1 MMRHGFRKA
10 FGTLRA
16 TATRKAAADPAAAAA
31 MSDSVSVYQNAL
43 RVNIIEGFFARQV
56 KVKLPFVIAGAYSMV
71 ALMQAWYGT
80 QDNPNQP
87 VFEGSFKTKKNP
99 AALAEFYQ
107 AEELLHI
114 IAVHPIF
121 FRLFMDKVDVDPNE
135 MTEDT
140 ALLKHEEAVG
150 SEGPGAETHL
160 SVKFLGMEVSFEVI
174 QQEEEIDG
182 EDVVTS
188 FCRHERFIDWVPI
201 LSEFGKKILLWD
213 QTWKFEFNRLEDGDY
228 EVRHVCTRFLG
239 PFPIRIIIWF
249 HQRYVLWACEKYI
262 NGTDFGDEEADMDKQ
277 QAIMANIP
285 AHAVNE
291 FISTLAAEKAKKVDA
306 MRNDR
311 MAEYQKLEE
320 AERELKALRKWM
332 YNPASD
338 MKLLKRNVSTPGA
351 VGAKQS
357 NTQLVVGDKQAQ
369 EAVAVAMRDAKSN
382 KAISSALQDLEKKS
396 EEFAAKGEV
405 PIWKRDLGRMAA

>member
-1 MMRHGFRKA
+1 MMRHMLRKS
-10 FGTLRA
+10 FGTLRT
-16 TATRKAAADPAAAAA
+16 TAARKAAVDPAAAAA
-31 MSDSVSVYQNAL
+31 MSDSVSVYRNAFY
-43 RVNIIEGFFARQV
+43 GFFLREV
-56 KVKLPFVIAGAYSMV
+56 KVKLPFVIAGGYSMV

-80 QDNPNQP
+80 QDNPNEP
-87 VFEGSFKTKKNP
+87 VFEQSFITKKDP

-121 FRLFMDKVDVDPNE
+121 FRIFMDKVDVDPNE

-140 ALLKHEEAVG
+140 ALLKHAEAQG

-160 SVKFLGMEVSFEVI
+160 NVKFFGMEVSFEII

-182 EDVVTS
+182 QDVVTN

-201 LSEFGKKILLWD
+201 LSEFGRKILLWD
-213 QTWKFEFNRLEDGDY
+213 QTWKFEFNRLENGDY
-228 EVRHVCTRFLG
+228 EVTHRCTRFIG

-249 HQRYVLWACEKYI
+249 HQRYVLWACEMYI
-262 NGTDFGDEEADMDKQ
+262 NGTDFGNEEADMDKQ

-285 AHAVNE
+285 AHTVKE
-291 FISTLAAEKAKKVDA
+291 FITTLTAEKAKKVEA

-311 MAEYQKLEE
+311 HAEYEELEE
-320 AERELKALRKWM
+320 EERELKALKQWM

-338 MKLLKRNVSTPGA
+338 MKLVKRKVVTPGA
-351 VGAKQS
+351 VGGQS
-357 NTQLVVGDKQAQ
+357 NTSLVVGDKEAQQALS
-369 EAVAVAMRDAKSN
+369 VAMRDAKTN
-382 KAISSALQDLEKKS
+382 KAISSALKDLQNDSDLEFAGKKG
-396 EEFAAKGEV
+396 KGEV
-405 PIWKRDLGRMAA
+405 PLWKQNMRGLAQ